1 MKDNPYSKMLNIIN
15 QRGTNE
21 PHLRI
26 AKVVT
31 ARPLVIQMDD
41 LQVDEANVYI
51 ADYLLKGHER
61 KVSMDGENINVKFTS
76 HLESHTINNP
86 FTLSAKNEGKYI
98 RTEDELEPGD
108 LVAVYPINTGQT
120 FIILAR
126 VVRPNG

>member
-41 LQVDEANVYI
+41 LQVDEANIYI

-86 FTLSAKNEGKYI
+86 FTLSAKHI